1 MVVRVRLYRLGLG
14 LNRPK
19 LNFFF
24 KLQIDFNSNSNSCIS
39 RFHFVRLMSVSK
51 TKFQTLFFEHLS
63 GVCFV
68 NITISDNRK
77 FFPFCVQRSMYI
89 APWSFFS
96 LSKII
101 VLSFNSAANLHNC
114 LNSSLTSCYE
124 LNNILFVV

>member
-1 MVVRVRLYRLGLG
+1 
-14 LNRPK
+14 
-19 LNFFF
+19 
-24 KLQIDFNSNSNSCIS
+24 
-39 RFHFVRLMSVSK
+39 MSVSK

-77 FFPFCVQRSMYI
+77 FFPFCVQGSMYI

-124 LNNILFVV
+124 LNNILFVVRTFMDSNKRFKSSLAAAKCSHDCPFVSRIGITKNNNTSCSKR